1 MLMTPIEALKEPAK
15 LKDVV
20 RGHIAAL
27 LERLANNKAFAFW
40 SGHSLLMNK
49 LFDTFFS
56 LMEYVPIA
64 IHVQKER
71 GLTLSIPLYA
81 LNLPVA
87 DQIPNLS
94 YDSVSGDKMLAVHMS
109 QIMCDCLEKLGS
121 TKMNRDLVVTLLNK
135 LVATTGED
143 DEDDED
149 DREMEDEDDFDE
161 EMAHTQE
168 MPEEKEKRETK
179 QKKRKMAVSSE
190 LQTLLAA
197 DVIKASAKH
206 IEPTVAA
213 IVNDAVSSTEDEFL
227 SQRLSALVLQL
238 VQLSGPL
245 TSRVLTHLIPRL
257 GDPRAP
263 ERHDAVEAAK
273 AVFLSPFFYVNGC
286 TEYNVLFNP
295 FLSRMKDSDADIRL
309 TLISFAQEYLV
320 MGTALTAGQTM
331 VFEALRERVAD
342 REVKVRVAAIEVYSA
357 VATAPG
363 GIDRIDIEGLKDV
376 GVRALDRAD
385 SVRSAA
391 SLALTHAYRAAV
403 TSLLTAFE
411 EDEETELAVRSES
424 SLTQKTTSSSRGS
437 GVGLQREP
445 SSLPTTRQE
454 AKQRLALRIKRFE
467 DYFASIPSKI
477 IERVLAKDI
486 TFEERS
492 TLDTFISETLLHFC
506 GNAVFQHKEKHASVV
521 AATKSAASAKSND
534 TPSKS
539 TKRGAEMKAQSE
551 KNAKS
556 EAAERAPDATSNA
569 LHLTL
574 IISSLTES
582 GRKGFL
588 KWLEDKKA
596 VRDDIRN
603 ALSTRNSDNQI
614 REAIE
619 KRYGKFGKLSL
630 NESLREQ
637 LLQAVDPTSLE
648 SRVTQCIT
656 GMVRNTK
663 NGQAQKTIVMV
674 VRKLYFKA
682 FNTGVAQALVAQ
694 LTSLSKK
701 LSGGGRKKTGGDDDQ
716 SQHMERI
723 YEALSGGDY
732 PTADAQL
739 STTLEILQRSAA
751 IHPINLVPALEQ
763 LDELLKNSK
772 DKRVTQAA
780 ARMSSLAASLATNRE
795 AREDHIK
802 SLTDVIKSE
811 SDTKIA
817 AEAGAALMALF
828 STSEDPADA
837 QVEADEFIADRLETA
852 LGEMD
857 EGVAPAFAA
866 LTPLVKFFTS
876 SKALPVLRYVTK
888 LIEDSLQAKPRTSL
902 TKEFSAA
909 PAEHATPLTRAAAE
923 GIQFCVSW
931 LRTLPGLLNITGSGS
946 GSARKTGPHTPI
958 SRATASSPFK
968 TPKNSRA
975 GGASTT
981 PGSASSRRKSMES
994 AMSPTRP
1001 TFKLSTEQ
1009 HKAVSNFAAALRN
1022 AIDDEHNDVDHA
1034 WLRAVAITAAL
1045 RLFETRVYDDL
1056 FDLHFYLRMSEIMMD
1071 ESLPM
1076 LVSNEIRATLSHSF
1090 SHVHRLPLKYLP
1102 FAVILAGEPINLP
1115 PILELRR
1122 TYTKNRTSALLA
1134 SKASDVDE
1142 AISRVLSNYLPEY
1155 SLPWLIFI
1163 LAHSSYLEDDAPAY
1177 KRTWE
1182 YLETFL
1188 SAVMLSSNFD
1198 FLYQLLD
1205 DIRQLDDALEPGNNN
1220 IHVVAELGLNVIGE
1234 LRAND
1239 PKLQR
1244 PDLTGSSMDPK
1255 KVMLPQTLFKLRYA
1269 VDERSG
1275 QKMIQVASN
1284 LPSLLPVEWR
1294 SPFKRTSSIIQGSDS
1309 GAGRDSRKSQGRKKK
1324 TAAKKTRARKP
1335 EEDDE
1340 DSSPEISS
1348 DTDEEMQFS
1357 SDEEGGLEKKR
1368 RRANGKSGAKSTGK
1382 GSNSKKSQSAKDVA
1396 PPAKRTTPARK
1407 AKSALPKDAFDES
1420 TDESDDGS
1428 SESESDNAPAPPR
1441 GKRAKPTA
1449 KPKSKSTTS
1458 VMDVDDE
1465 EESASE
1471 DMKAPP
1477 SKRPKRAAAAAAT
1490 PSKRTPITASK
1501 TRSRKADTDASN
1513 ADSESEEII
1522 STPASRRSTRATA
1535 SPKPTSPAA
1544 KVIKSPPKKPVV
1556 EDPSSESD
1564 EPAPA
1569 PRPKRPAP
1577 SAKKTSVVET
1587 PKAKSKSTSTKAT
1600 AVAEESSEEEMK
1612 EPPAKRSKRLAATSS
1627 SAKTSPK
1634 PTAKKT
1640 KVDSP
1645 SSSEDEGEELST
1657 PARRTR
1663 RAVSNATET
1672 PSTGSKRGKSTAAK
1686 STGRKK

>member
-1 MLMTPIEALKEPAK
+1 
-15 LKDVV
+15 
-20 RGHIAAL
+20 
-27 LERLANNKAFAFW
+27 
-40 SGHSLLMNK
+40 
-49 LFDTFFS
+49 
-56 LMEYVPIA
+56 
-64 IHVQKER
+64 
-71 GLTLSIPLYA
+71 
-81 LNLPVA
+81 
-87 DQIPNLS
+87 
-94 YDSVSGDKMLAVHMS
+94 MLAVHMS
-109 QIMCDCLEKLGS
+109 QIMCDCLQTIGS
-121 TKMNRDLVVTLLNK
+121 AKMNRDLVTILLNK
-135 LVATTGED
+135 LVASTGED
-143 DEDDED
+143 NEDGDESSEMDDPE
-149 DREMEDEDDFDE
+149 DFDE

-168 MPEEKEKRETK
+168 MPEEKEKRLAK
-179 QKKRKMAVSSE
+179 QKKRMMTVSSE

-197 DVIKASAKH
+197 DVIKASAKY
-206 IEPTVAA
+206 IELAVAS
-213 IVNDAVSSTEDEFL
+213 IINDVSSSEEEIL
-227 SQRLSALVLQL
+227 SQRLSALILQL

-245 TSRVLTHLIPRL
+245 TSRVLNHLIPRL
-257 GDPRAP
+257 GDPRVE

-273 AVFLSPFFYVNGC
+273 AVFLSPFFFTNGC
-286 TEYNVLFNP
+286 SEYNVLFNP
-295 FLSRMKDSDADIRL
+295 FLSRMKDSDSEIRL

-320 MGTALTAGQTM
+320 MGTALSSGQTM

-342 REVKVRVAAIEVYSA
+342 REVKVRVAAIEVFSA

-376 GVRALDRAD
+376 GVRALDRTD

-411 EDEETELAVRSES
+411 EDEETELAVRTES
-424 SLTQKTTSSSRGS
+424 NLTQKMA
-437 GVGLQREP
+437 GLSREP

-492 TLDTFISETLLHFC
+492 TLDTFISETLIYFC
-506 GNAVFQHKEKHASVV
+506 GNAAFQHKQKHASVV
-521 AATKSAASAKSND
+521 TATKSAASSKSND

-556 EAAERAPDATSNA
+556 EAAEATPDATSSA

-574 IISSLTES
+574 MISSLTES

-603 ALSTRNSDNQI
+603 ILSTRNSDNQL
-614 REAIE
+614 REIIE
-619 KRYGKFGKLSL
+619 KRYGKMGKLSL
-630 NESLREQ
+630 NESLREM
-637 LLQAVDPTSLE
+637 LLQAVDPTSME
-648 SRVTQCIT
+648 GRVNQCIT
-656 GMVRNTK
+656 GIVRNTK
-663 NGQAQKTIVMV
+663 NPQAQKTIVMV

-682 FNTGVAQALVAQ
+682 FSTGVAQALVEQ

-701 LSGGGRKKTGGDDDQ
+701 VSGSGRKRSSDEEQ
-716 SQHMERI
+716 SQHMERV
-723 YEALSGGDY
+723 YQALSGGDY
-732 PTADAQL
+732 PSAEAQL

-751 IHPINLVPALEQ
+751 IHPVNLVPALEK

-852 LGEMD
+852 LGEVD
-857 EGVAPAFAA
+857 ESVAPAFAA
-866 LTPLVKFFTS
+866 LTPLVKLFNS
-876 SKALPVLRYVTK
+876 SKALPVLRHVTT
-888 LIEDSLQAKPRTSL
+888 LIDEAMQAKPRTSL

-909 PAEHATPLTRAAAE
+909 PAEHTRPLTRAAAE

-931 LRTLPGLLNITGSGS
+931 LRTLPALLNITGSGS
-946 GSARKTGPHTPI
+946 GSARKTGPHTPV
-958 SRATASSPFK
+958 SRAAALSPFK
-968 TPKNSRA
+968 TPKNARTGA
-975 GGASTT
+975 ASTT

-994 AMSPTRP
+994 ALSPTRQ

-1009 HKAVSNFAAALRN
+1009 HKAVSKFAAALRN

-1045 RLFETRVYDDL
+1045 RLFEHRAYDDL

-1071 ESLPM
+1071 DSLPT
-1076 LVSNEIRATLSHSF
+1076 LVSNEIRATLTHSF
-1090 SHVHRLPLKYLP
+1090 AHVHRLPLKYLP
-1102 FAVILAGEPINLP
+1102 FAVILSGDSIPLH

-1134 SKASDVDE
+1134 TKASDVDE
-1142 AISRVLSNYLPEY
+1142 TISRVLSNYLPEY

-1163 LAHSSYLEDDAPAY
+1163 LAHSSYLEDDAPGY
-1177 KRTWE
+1177 KQTWR

-1255 KVMLPQTLFKLRYA
+1255 KVMLPMTLFKLRYD
-1269 VDERSG
+1269 VDEQSG
-1275 QKMIQVASN
+1275 QKVIRVASN
-1284 LPSLLPVEWR
+1284 LPSLLPHEWR
-1294 SPFKRTSSIIQGSDS
+1294 SPFKRTSSIIQGSGS
-1309 GAGRDSRKSQGRKKK
+1309 GADRDSRRSQGRKKR
-1324 TAAKKTRARKP
+1324 TTAKKTRSRKTE
-1335 EEDDE
+1335 EEDE
-1340 DSSPEISS
+1340 ESSPEISS

-1368 RRANGKSGAKSTGK
+1368 RKANGNSAAKTSGK
-1382 GSNSKKSQSAKDVA
+1382 GSNSSKSKAAKDVA

-1407 AKSALPKDAFDES
+1407 AKSALPKDTFEDS
-1420 TDESDDGS
+1420 SDESDDES

-1441 GKRAKPTA
+1441 SKRAKPTA
-1449 KPKSKSTTS
+1449 KPKSKSTSS

-1465 EESASE
+1465 EESSSE

-1477 SKRPKRAAAAAAT
+1477 SKRPKRAAAAAST
-1490 PSKRTPITASK
+1490 PSKRTPIVASK
-1501 TRSRKADTDASN
+1501 SKARKAEQEEKDT
-1513 ADSESEEII
+1513 DSESEEIV
-1522 STPASRRSTRATA
+1522 STPASRRSTRTAAT
-1535 SPKPTSPAA
+1535 PKPTSPSA
-1544 KVIKSPPKKPVV
+1544 KVIKSPPKKPV
-1556 EDPSSESD
+1556 EDDSSESE

-1569 PRPKRPAP
+1569 SRPKRPAP
-1577 SAKKTSVVET
+1577 SAKKTSTNET
-1587 PKAKSKSTSTKAT
+1587 PKSKSKSTSAKAT
-1600 AVAEESSEEEMK
+1600 AAAEESSEEEMK
-1612 EPPAKRSKRLAATSS
+1612 EPAAKRSKRLAMATP
-1627 SAKTSPK
+1627 SPK
-1634 PTAKKT
+1634 ATPKPSAKKT
-1640 KVDSP
+1640 KVDTP
-1645 SSSEDEGEELST
+1645 SSSEDESEELST

-1663 RAVSNATET
+1663 GAISNASET
-1672 PSTGSKRGKSTAAK
+1672 PSTGPKRGKSTAAK